1 MVEEEEFDDIDGDLD
16 ENLVLEQ
23 LDALYRPGDYAEGES
38 LCLEILEEIDPYWE
52 PARLYLLLYL
62 AAQDI
67 EEDALQLVDDLS
79 SEALFEALRYITFG
93 AGTEA
98 EELIYEDIMACLK
111 SRGKEKE
118 LEEYFTTP
126 EKPWARQD
134 IQSTLSSWD

>member
-1 MVEEEEFDDIDGDLD
+1 MVEEEEFEDIDGDLD
-16 ENLVLEQ
+16 EKLILEQ

-38 LCLEILEEIDPYWE
+38 LCLEILEEIDPDWE

-62 AAQDI
+62 AAQDV

-79 SEALFEALRYITFG
+79 SESLFEALKQLTFG

-111 SRGKEKE
+111 SRGEEKE
-118 LEEYFTTP
+118 LEEYFSTP

-134 IQSTLSSWD
+134 IQSTLSTWD